1 METGDRNGVLM
12 RGVGR
17 WFVFSRLR
25 AWLGIAIEIPRL
37 LRGTAIPRGATCLDV
52 ASGLGWAGAGL
63 LRREPLADVVAVD
76 YDETILTRARDYLS
90 SRASGQRNAVCRA
103 DAKHLPFRAG
113 SFHVAICLYGLHHC
127 RGYLETLR
135 EIARVL
141 KPGGTLALID
151 PVRKPGRPPNGHH
164 GTEVPTVEEL
174 QRMLAAA
181 GFQPITPRVAMGT
194 ARVVVSKAHSEDRLR
209 PDFARS

>member
-25 AWLGIAIEIPRL
+25 AWFGIALETPRL
-37 LRGTAIPRGATCLDV
+37 LRGTAIPRGATCLDL
-52 ASGLGWAGAGL
+52 AAGLGWAGAGL
-63 LRREPLADVVAVD
+63 LRREPLAEVVAVD
-76 YDETILTRARDYLS
+76 YDETILPRTRDYLR
-90 SRASGQRNAVCRA
+90 SRTAGQRTAICRA
-103 DAKHLPFRAG
+103 DAKHLPFRTG
-113 SFHVAICLYGLHHC
+113 SFHVVICLYGLHHC
-127 RGYLETLR
+127 RGYLDALR

-141 KPGGTLALID
+141 KPGGTLALVD
-151 PVRKPGRPPNGHH
+151 PVRKAGKAPKGHH

-181 GFQPITPRVAMGT
+181 GFEPGAPRVAMGT
-194 ARVVVSKAHSEDRLR
+194 ARLVVSKA
-209 PDFARS
+209 